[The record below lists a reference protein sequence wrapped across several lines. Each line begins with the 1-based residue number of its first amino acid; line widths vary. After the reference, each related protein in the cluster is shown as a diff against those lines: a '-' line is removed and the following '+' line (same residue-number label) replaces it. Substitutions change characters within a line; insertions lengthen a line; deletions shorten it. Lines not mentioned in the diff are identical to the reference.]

1 MSKIKDYKLP
11 PKEQEVT
18 YDSLRKTYK
27 KNEVPFPPGG
37 QGNIDSY
44 TNNNWFWNHKYELLI
59 ITIIGIA
66 LFYNQDIVH
75 ALGYDSWFDFFFKDD
90 KGKGPD
96 TSGSSNAIRPLKESY
111 WQSVTREL
119 TGLKNNLTLPSYNNT
134 GVNVNPDINP
144 SPMNSPIDS
153 PIDSKGSSSGSIT
166 PNANRAKPASIAS
179 SSK

>member
-1 MSKIKDYKLP
+1 MSKIKDYKFP
-11 PKEQEVT
+11 QKEQEET

-27 KNEVPFPPGG
+27 KNEVE
-37 QGNIDSY
+37 NIDSY
-44 TNNNWFWNHKYELLI
+44 KNNNWFWNHKYELLI
-59 ITIIGIA
+59 ITIIGITV
-66 LFYNQDIVH
+66 FYNQDIVH

-96 TSGSSNAIRPLKESY
+96 TSGSSNAIQPLKEGF
-111 WQSVTREL
+111 WQRITSEL
-119 TGLKNNLTLPSYNNT
+119 TGLKTNITFPTYNNT
-134 GVNVNPDINP
+134 GVNVNPDFNP

-166 PNANRAKPASIAS
+166 PNANMGTPASIAS